1 ALEPGTDY
9 RGRNLT
15 DIEALTTLLH
25 EIFHGVTMGPMSG
38 VGPML
43 NGNGNG
49 TPSVENAIGAM
60 IDKPQGKRTPQERKI
75 LREITRLQNSLS
87 AYVEGKPT
95 ERRPVRGLIAA
106 MENFDQRRNQ
116 MTPEEQMDFEDKLDA
131 HVKYI
136 RSKGEFSVDPFWVYG
151 VNPKMAKLVMPETA
165 KWIQGELRKA
175 GNKDIQFFTH
185 PLAISIAVVM
195 ALMASEQAED
205 EQEEQQ
211 QMQRGALS
219 PNAGMLSAA

>member
-1 ALEPGTDY
+1 
-9 RGRNLT
+9 
-15 DIEALTTLLH
+15 
-25 EIFHGVTMGPMSG
+25 MSG

-60 IDKPQGKRTPQERKI
+60 IDKPQGKRTRQERKI
-75 LREITRLQNSLS
+75 MREITRLQNSLS

-95 ERRPVRGLIAA
+95 ERRPVRGLMAA
-106 MENFDQRRNQ
+106 MDSFDQQRNQ

-136 RSKGEFSVDPFWVYG
+136 RSKAEFSVDPFWVYA
-151 VNPKMAKLVMPETA
+151 VNPKMAKLVMPETT

-175 GNKDIQFFTH
+175 GNKDIQFFAH

-205 EQEEQQ
+205 EQREEQQ
-211 QMQRGALS
+211 RQQMQPGALS
-219 PNAGMLSAA
+219 PTAGMLSAA